1 MTSRYFT
8 ECHYSRFSS
17 GGRTNI
23 YGLSI
28 LKTFMKSG
36 LPRDQEFPSNI
47 TKTLHDGDNNALV
60 LNHQIHNND
69 DNNNDLGIDPQNPN
83 YHIFISSFYGIT
95 CFVSAA
101 GYWNTLELPLDN
113 SIGEI
118 ISIEVFS
125 TKSSILILSITTT
138 GPENNNLSDE
148 SRNNKFFLR
157 IFSLT
162 DDDDS
167 SEMYIEEALFKVTE
181 QCQLIELGFAPMQ
194 LLHSEISHN
203 GESFDGLMLC
213 GTDGG
218 IHLYTENEITKK
230 WEERSIQ
237 QYYPLHAE
245 LGSCNSNVLSL
256 EIKEFHDIKI
266 IAAGCQNGTLYLS
279 IMKKD
284 LTTGNYVQVEELS
297 SSVVLPSSIT
307 SICIFSSSTSKDK
320 KLFNNP
326 FFLSDCSEYDSVLCS
341 NVMDVDWD
349 GKNEIMVGT
358 YGRELLIYKQELI
371 DDVNSFM
378 RFKLLWKKS
387 FAYPIYKIVGLD
399 LNQDCINELIIV
411 TQYGVHVLQPRLDKA
426 KYILF
431 KKLEELNKLY
441 EEYKNL
447 E

>member
-1 MTSRYFT
+1 
-8 ECHYSRFSS
+8 
-17 GGRTNI
+17 
-23 YGLSI
+23 
-28 LKTFMKSG
+28 
-36 LPRDQEFPSNI
+36 
-47 TKTLHDGDNNALV
+47 
-60 LNHQIHNND
+60 
-69 DNNNDLGIDPQNPN
+69 
-83 YHIFISSFYGIT
+83 
-95 CFVSAA
+95 
-101 GYWNTLELPLDN
+101 
-113 SIGEI
+113 
-118 ISIEVFS
+118 
-125 TKSSILILSITTT
+125 
-138 GPENNNLSDE
+138 
-148 SRNNKFFLR
+148 
-157 IFSLT
+157 
-162 DDDDS
+162 
-167 SEMYIEEALFKVTE
+167 
-181 QCQLIELGFAPMQ
+181 
-194 LLHSEISHN
+194 
-203 GESFDGLMLC
+203 
-213 GTDGG
+213 
-218 IHLYTENEITKK
+218 
-230 WEERSIQ
+230 
-237 QYYPLHAE
+237 
-245 LGSCNSNVLSL
+245 VLSL

-307 SICIFSSSTSKDK
+307 SICIFSSSTNK

>member
-1 MTSRYFT
+1 
-8 ECHYSRFSS
+8 
-17 GGRTNI
+17 
-23 YGLSI
+23 
-28 LKTFMKSG
+28 
-36 LPRDQEFPSNI
+36 
-47 TKTLHDGDNNALV
+47 
-60 LNHQIHNND
+60 
-69 DNNNDLGIDPQNPN
+69 
-83 YHIFISSFYGIT
+83 
-95 CFVSAA
+95 
-101 GYWNTLELPLDN
+101 
-113 SIGEI
+113 
-118 ISIEVFS
+118 
-125 TKSSILILSITTT
+125 
-138 GPENNNLSDE
+138 
-148 SRNNKFFLR
+148 
-157 IFSLT
+157 
-162 DDDDS
+162 
-167 SEMYIEEALFKVTE
+167 
-181 QCQLIELGFAPMQ
+181 
-194 LLHSEISHN
+194 
-203 GESFDGLMLC
+203 
-213 GTDGG
+213 
-218 IHLYTENEITKK
+218 NEITKK

-307 SICIFSSSTSKDK
+307 SICIFSSSTSK
-320 KLFNNP
+320 
-326 FFLSDCSEYDSVLCS
+326 EYDSVLCS

-426 KYILF
+426 
-431 KKLEELNKLY
+431 
-441 EEYKNL
+441 
-447 E
+447 